1 MKILALEFSS
11 SRRSVAVAESDGNG
25 RARILASAQEEGRE
39 TRPLGMIETCLVQA
53 RWSRADV
60 ECIAVG
66 LGPGSYTG
74 IRVAIS
80 IAQGWQ
86 LARGVK
92 LLGISSVECLA
103 AQAEEQGIKGEINIA
118 IDAQRDEFY
127 LASGNANLDARSF
140 RDSLRLVAAKEI
152 ERLIASGQRVAGP
165 DLGKRFPKAQQ
176 LYPEASALAKLAAAR
191 TAFVKG
197 EELEPIYLR
206 PVEFVKAPPPRILS

>member
-11 SRRSVAVAESDGNG
+11 SRRSVAVAESDSND

-39 TRPLGMIETCLVQA
+39 TRPLGMIETCLVQS

-60 ECIAVG
+60 DCIAVAI
-66 LGPGSYTG
+66 GPGSYTG

-80 IAQGWQ
+80 IAHGWQ
-86 LARGVK
+86 LAWGVK

-103 AQAEEQGIKGEINIA
+103 AQAQGQGIKDQMNIA

-140 RDSLRLVAAKEI
+140 RESLRLVAAE
-152 ERLIASGQRVAGP
+152 EVEHFIAAGQRVAGP
-165 DLGKRFPKAQQ
+165 DLDKRFPKAQQ

-191 TAFVKG
+191 TDFVRG
-197 EELEPIYLR
+197 EQLEPIYLR
-206 PVEFVKAPPPRILS
+206 PVEFVKAPPPRIVS